1 MPFPMAYQQRRIALD
16 GHAVTLAGTALGPQ
30 DIAALGSTVVV
41 APHPDDETSACG
53 GLIALLRDRNQ
64 HVGVVVVTDG
74 GIAREQEELEAL
86 TILGVSPAD
95 LSFLRYRAGKLA
107 SQSADNFD
115 GVVNG
120 LRDAI
125 AAHEPRTVIVPF
137 RADGHADHCA
147 TWYLARTASRRL
159 PALPRC
165 LEYPLTMG
173 PSTQAVL
180 QLQRPA
186 VWKVDISAVL
196 PRKQRA
202 IAAYRS
208 QNGARVLDDPND
220 VRFSPR
226 LLESALRGYEGYFEF
241 PEPQT
246 LEGATARGLLGNWR

>member
-1 MPFPMAYQQRRIALD
+1 MPFPMAYQKRQVVLD
-16 GHAVTLAGTALGPQ
+16 EHAVTLAGTALGPQ
-30 DIAALGSTVVV
+30 GIEALGSTVVV

-53 GLIALLRDRNQ
+53 GLIALLRDRKQ

-74 GIAREQEELEAL
+74 GIAREQEELAA
-86 TILGVSPAD
+86 LGVLGIAPAD
-95 LSFLRYRAGKLA
+95 LNFLRYGEGKLA
-107 SQSADNFD
+107 SQAAGDFD

-120 LRDAI
+120 LRDVI
-125 AAHEPRTVIVPF
+125 AGHEPRTVIMPF

-147 TWYLARTASRRL
+147 TWYLARNASRRL
-159 PALPRC
+159 PARPRC

-173 PSTQAVL
+173 PATQAVL

-186 VWKVDISAVL
+186 VWKVDISTVL

-208 QNGARVLDDPND
+208 QNGARVLGDPND

-226 LLESALRGYEGYFEF
+226 LLENTLRGYEGYFEF
-241 PEPQT
+241 PEP
-246 LEGATARGLLGNWR
+246 